1 MKKLFNYCRLCL
13 KLLSRNLSTL
23 LAFEVIYSVITIF
36 VVYPILNFSIDKT
49 LLLSG
54 LTYLSNDNIIYYL
67 SRPATIFIWLAVLL
81 LSCLIVIFKIMSV
94 TWYVHASYNQKDI
107 SIVQMFKLGGQY
119 TFKPFKSGV
128 ILIFLYTLL
137 FTTAISGFTGVDAI
151 PEFIQD
157 YIFESNIL
165 SILMSCLY
173 TILFILSIRF
183 SLNYTCFCFESENF
197 LSASKKSLALTKKN
211 FFVVLLGRTVPV
223 ILIFSIGFII
233 KTVFS
238 VAAILII
245 KFFCEP
251 NMQYLYSLKAVR
263 AADMISIAV
272 QTLSLTIAYASFSI
286 IYYKLKNKKQESAAE
301 YIPQKGKKH
310 KLLNYVCLGIVTVIF
325 IVFTILTVVDTPD
338 EFAFDINNEPEI
350 SAHRGSSVDYPE
362 NSIPA
367 YAAAIEQGADWIE
380 LDVHQTAD
388 NVVVISHDANIKRIA
403 GIDKNLWEMTYAELE
418 AYDVGSWFSDE
429 YSYLRLP
436 TLDEVL
442 KLCKGKIKLNI
453 EIKPTG
459 HETDLE
465 KNVIDIVKK
474 NGFENNCM
482 LASLDIES
490 LKRVKEIDSDI
501 KTLYDMTVAAG
512 NISEMTFIDGFS
524 IEETFINYDIVEQI
538 HRNNKKVFVWTVNE
552 PSNIINVCKYDI
564 DNILTDDPLTA
575 REVINEEKLSD
586 DTVDFVNLF
595 FKEEMRTK
603 KINNQ

>member
-23 LAFEVIYSVITIF
+23 LAFEIIYSVITVFLI
-36 VVYPILNFSIDKT
+36 YPILSFSIDKT
-49 LLLSG
+49 MSLSG

-81 LSCLIVIFKIMSV
+81 VSCLVVIFKIMSV

-107 SIVQMFKLGGQY
+107 SIVQMFKLGGKC

-157 YIFESNIL
+157 YIYESNIL
-165 SILMSCLY
+165 SILMFCLY

-183 SLNYTCFCFESENF
+183 SLNYTCFCFESKNF
-197 LSASKKSLALTKKN
+197 VSASKKSLALTKKN
-211 FFVVLLGRTVPV
+211 FFIVLLGRVAPV
-223 ILIFSIGFII
+223 VLIFFIGFII

-238 VAAILII
+238 VSSILII

-251 NMQYLYSLKAVR
+251 DMQYLYSLKAVR

-272 QTLSLTIAYASFSI
+272 QTLSLTISYASLSV
-286 IYYKLKNKKQESAAE
+286 IYYKLKNKKQEPIPK
-301 YIPQKGKKH
+301 YIPPKGKKH
-310 KLLNYVCLGIVTVIF
+310 ILLNYVCLGIVSVIF
-325 IVFTILTVVDTPD
+325 IGFTILTAAGAPD
-338 EFAFDINNEPEI
+338 DFAFDINNEPEI

-388 NVVVISHDANIKRIA
+388 NIVVISHDANIKRIA
-403 GIDKNLWEMTYAELE
+403 GVDKNIWEMTYAELE
-418 AYDVGSWFSDE
+418 TYDVGSWFSDE

-459 HETDLE
+459 HETDFE
-465 KNVIDIVKK
+465 KNVIDIVKA
-474 NGFENNCM
+474 NGFENDCM
-482 LASLDIES
+482 LASLDIEA
-490 LKRVKEIDSDI
+490 LKKVKEIDPNI

-524 IEETFINYDIVEQI
+524 IEETFIDYDIVDQI
-538 HRNNKKVFVWTVNE
+538 HQNNKKVFVWTVNE
-552 PSNIINVCKYDI
+552 PSNIINICKYDI

-586 DTVDFVNLF
+586 STVDFVNLF
-595 FKEEMRTK
+595 FKEEMRTQY
-603 KINNQ
+603 INQ

>member
-23 LAFEVIYSVITIF
+23 LAFEIIYSVITIF

-49 LLLSG
+49 MSLSG

-81 LSCLIVIFKIMSV
+81 VSCLIVIFKIMSV

-107 SIVQMFKLGGQY
+107 SIVQMFKLGGKC

-157 YIFESNIL
+157 YIFESNFL
-165 SILMSCLY
+165 SILMFFLY

-183 SLNYTCFCFESENF
+183 SLNYTCFCLESKNF
-197 LSASKKSLALTKKN
+197 VSASKKSLALTKKN
-211 FFVVLLGRTVPV
+211 FFVVLFGRIAPV
-223 ILIFSIGFII
+223 VLIFFIGFII

-238 VAAILII
+238 ISSILII
-245 KFFCEP
+245 KFFCDP
-251 NMQYLYSLKAVR
+251 DMQYLYSLKAVR
-263 AADMISIAV
+263 AAEMISIAV
-272 QTLSLTIAYASFSI
+272 QTLSLTISYASLSV
-286 IYYKLKNKKQESAAE
+286 IYYKLKNKKQEPVPK
-301 YIPQKGKKH
+301 YIPPKGKKH
-310 KLLNYVCLGIVTVIF
+310 ILLNYICLGIVTVIF
-325 IVFTILTVVDTPD
+325 IGFTILTVIDAPAN
-338 EFAFDINNEPEI
+338 FAFDINNEPEI

-388 NVVVISHDANIKRIA
+388 NVVVISHDANIKRIS
-403 GIDKNLWEMTYAELE
+403 GVDKNIWEMTYAELE
-418 AYDVGSWFSDE
+418 TYDVGSWFSDE

-436 TLDEVL
+436 TLDEVI

-459 HETDLE
+459 HETNFE
-465 KNVIDIVKK
+465 KNVIDIVKA
-474 NGFENNCM
+474 NGFENDCM
-482 LASLDIES
+482 LASLDIEA
-490 LKRVKEIDSDI
+490 LKNVKEIDPNI

-524 IEETFINYDIVEQI
+524 IEETFINYDIVDQI
-538 HRNNKKVFVWTVNE
+538 HQNNKKVFVWTVNE
-552 PSNIINVCKYDI
+552 PTNIIDVCKYDI

-586 DTVDFVNLF
+586 NTVDFVNLF
-595 FKEEMRTK
+595 FKEEMRSQY
-603 KINNQ
+603 NNQ

>member
-23 LAFEVIYSVITIF
+23 LAFEIIYSVITIF

-49 LLLSG
+49 LSLSG

-81 LSCLIVIFKIMSV
+81 ASCLIVIFKIMSV

-107 SIVQMFKLGGQY
+107 SIVQMFKLGGKC

-157 YIFESNIL
+157 YIFESNFL

-183 SLNYTCFCFESENF
+183 SLNYTCFCFESKNF
-197 LSASKKSLALTKKN
+197 VSASKKSLALTKKN
-211 FFVVLLGRTVPV
+211 FFVVLFGRIAPV
-223 ILIFSIGFII
+223 MLIFFIGFII

-238 VAAILII
+238 VSSILII
-245 KFFCEP
+245 KFFCDP
-251 NMQYLYSLKAVR
+251 DMQYLYSLKAVR
-263 AADMISIAV
+263 AAEMISIAV
-272 QTLSLTIAYASFSI
+272 QTLSLTISYASLSV
-286 IYYKLKNKKQESAAE
+286 IYYKLKNKKQEPVPE
-301 YIPQKGKKH
+301 YIPPKGKKH

-325 IVFTILTVVDTPD
+325 IGFTILIVIDTPGN
-338 EFAFDINNEPEI
+338 FAFDINNEPEI

-367 YAAAIEQGADWIE
+367 YVAAIEQGADWIE

-388 NVVVISHDANIKRIA
+388 NVVVISHDANIKRIS
-403 GIDKNLWEMTYAELE
+403 GVDKNIWEMTYAEFE
-418 AYDVGSWFSDE
+418 TYDVGSWFSDE

-459 HETDLE
+459 HETDFE
-465 KNVIDIVKK
+465 KNVIDIVKT
-474 NGFENNCM
+474 NGFENDCM

-490 LKRVKEIDSDI
+490 LKRVKEIDPDI

-524 IEETFINYDIVEQI
+524 IEKTFINYDIVDQI
-538 HRNNKKVFVWTVNE
+538 HQNNKKVFVWTVNE
-552 PSNIINVCKYDI
+552 PSNIIDVCKYDI

-586 DTVDFVNLF
+586 NTVDFVNLF
-595 FKEEMRTK
+595 FKEEMRSQY
-603 KINNQ
+603 INQ

>member
-23 LAFEVIYSVITIF
+23 LAFEIIYSVITIF

-49 LLLSG
+49 LSLSG

-81 LSCLIVIFKIMSV
+81 VSCLIVIFKIMSV

-107 SIVQMFKLGGQY
+107 SIVQMFKLGGKC

-165 SILMSCLY
+165 SILMFCLY

-211 FFVVLLGRTVPV
+211 FFVVLLGRVVPV

-245 KFFCEP
+245 KFFCDP
-251 NMQYLYSLKAVR
+251 DMQYLYSLKAVR
-263 AADMISIAV
+263 AAEMISIAV
-272 QTLSLTIAYASFSI
+272 QTISLTISYASLSVIF
-286 IYYKLKNKKQESAAE
+286 YKLKNKKQEPVPK
-301 YIPQKGKKH
+301 YIPPKGKKH
-310 KLLNYVCLGIVTVIF
+310 ILLNYICLGIVTAIF
-325 IVFTILTVVDTPD
+325 MGFTILTVVDTPD

-388 NVVVISHDANIKRIA
+388 NVVVISHDGNIKRIA
-403 GIDKNLWEMTYAELE
+403 GIDKNIWEMTYAELE

-459 HETDLE
+459 HETDFE
-465 KNVIDIVKK
+465 KNVINIVKK
-474 NGFENNCM
+474 NGFENDCM

-490 LKRVKEIDSDI
+490 LKRVKEIDPNI

-586 DTVDFVNLF
+586 NTVDFVNLF
-595 FKEEMRTK
+595 FKEEMRTQY
-603 KINNQ
+603 NN

>member
-23 LAFEVIYSVITIF
+23 LAFEIIYSVITIF

-49 LLLSG
+49 LSLSG

-81 LSCLIVIFKIMSV
+81 ASCLIVIFKIMSV

-107 SIVQMFKLGGQY
+107 SIVQMFKLGGKC

-157 YIFESNIL
+157 YIFESNFL
-165 SILMSCLY
+165 SILMFCLY

-183 SLNYTCFCFESENF
+183 SLNYTCFCFESKNF
-197 LSASKKSLALTKKN
+197 VSASKKSLALTKRN
-211 FFVVLLGRTVPV
+211 FFVVLFGRIAPV
-223 ILIFSIGFII
+223 VLIFFIGFII

-238 VAAILII
+238 VSSILII
-245 KFFCEP
+245 KFFCDP
-251 NMQYLYSLKAVR
+251 DMQYLYSLKAVR
-263 AADMISIAV
+263 AAEMISIAV
-272 QTLSLTIAYASFSI
+272 QTLSLTISYASLSV
-286 IYYKLKNKKQESAAE
+286 IYYKLKNKRQEPVPK
-301 YIPQKGKKH
+301 YIPPKGKKH
-310 KLLNYVCLGIVTVIF
+310 ILLNYICLGIVTVIF
-325 IVFTILTVVDTPD
+325 IGFTILTVIDNSD
-338 EFAFDINNEPEI
+338 NLAFDINNEPEI

-388 NVVVISHDANIKRIA
+388 NVVVISHDANIKRISGA
-403 GIDKNLWEMTYAELE
+403 DKNIWEMTYAELE
-418 AYDVGSWFSDE
+418 TYDVGSWFSDE

-436 TLDEVL
+436 TLDEVI

-459 HETDLE
+459 HETDFE
-465 KNVIDIVKK
+465 KNVIDIVKA
-474 NGFENNCM
+474 NGFENDCM
-482 LASLDIES
+482 LASLDIEA
-490 LKRVKEIDSDI
+490 LKKVKEIDPNI

-524 IEETFINYDIVEQI
+524 IEETFISYDIVDQI
-538 HRNNKKVFVWTVNE
+538 HQNNKKVFVWTVNE
-552 PSNIINVCKYDI
+552 PSNIIDVCKYDI

-586 DTVDFVNLF
+586 NTVDFVNLF
-595 FKEEMRTK
+595 FKEEMRSQY
-603 KINNQ
+603 NNQ

>member
-23 LAFEVIYSVITIF
+23 LAFEIIYSVITIF

-67 SRPATIFIWLAVLL
+67 SKPATIFIWLAVLL

-128 ILIFLYTLL
+128 IFIFLYTLL

-286 IYYKLKNKKQESAAE
+286 IYYKLKNKNQEPVPE

-325 IVFTILTVVDTPD
+325 MVFTILTVVDTPD

-403 GIDKNLWEMTYAELE
+403 GVDKNIWEMTYAELE

-459 HETDLE
+459 HETDFE

-474 NGFENNCM
+474 NGFENDCM

-524 IEETFINYDIVEQI
+524 IEKTFINYDIVEQI

-552 PSNIINVCKYDI
+552 PANIIDVCKYDI

-586 DTVDFVNLF
+586 NTVNFVNLF
-595 FKEEMRTK
+595 FKEEMRSQY
-603 KINNQ
+603 INQ

>member
-23 LAFEVIYSVITIF
+23 LAFEIIYSVITIF

-49 LLLSG
+49 MSLSG

-81 LSCLIVIFKIMSV
+81 VSCLIVIFKIMSV

-107 SIVQMFKLGGQY
+107 SIVQMFKLGGKC

-165 SILMSCLY
+165 SILMFCLY

-211 FFVVLLGRTVPV
+211 FFVVLLGRVVPV

-245 KFFCEP
+245 KFFCDP
-251 NMQYLYSLKAVR
+251 DMQYLYSLKAVR
-263 AADMISIAV
+263 AAEMISIAV
-272 QTLSLTIAYASFSI
+272 QTISLTISYASLSV
-286 IYYKLKNKKQESAAE
+286 IYYKLKNKKQEPVPK
-301 YIPQKGKKH
+301 YIPPKGKKH
-310 KLLNYVCLGIVTVIF
+310 ILLNYICLGIVTAIF
-325 IVFTILTVVDTPD
+325 MGFTILTVVDTPD

-388 NVVVISHDANIKRIA
+388 NVVVISHDGNIKRIA
-403 GIDKNLWEMTYAELE
+403 GIDKNIWEMTYAELE

-459 HETDLE
+459 HETDFE
-465 KNVIDIVKK
+465 KNVINIVKK
-474 NGFENNCM
+474 NGFENDCM

-490 LKRVKEIDSDI
+490 LKRVKEIDPNI

-586 DTVDFVNLF
+586 NTVDFVNLF
-595 FKEEMRTK
+595 FKEEMRTQY
-603 KINNQ
+603 NNQ

>member
-1 MKKLFNYCRLCL
+1 MKKLFNYCSLCL

-23 LAFEVIYSVITIF
+23 LAFEIIYSVIIIF

-49 LLLSG
+49 MSLSG

-81 LSCLIVIFKIMSV
+81 VSCLIVIFKIMSV

-107 SIVQMFKLGGQY
+107 SIVQMFKLGGKC

-157 YIFESNIL
+157 YIFESNFL
-165 SILMSCLY
+165 SILMFCLY

-183 SLNYTCFCFESENF
+183 SLNYTCFCLESKNF
-197 LSASKKSLALTKKN
+197 VSSSKKSLALTKKN
-211 FFVVLLGRTVPV
+211 FFVVLFGRVAPV
-223 ILIFSIGFII
+223 VLIFFIGFII

-238 VAAILII
+238 VSSILII
-245 KFFCEP
+245 KFFCDP
-251 NMQYLYSLKAVR
+251 DMQYLYSLKAVC
-263 AADMISIAV
+263 AAEMISIAV
-272 QTLSLTIAYASFSI
+272 QTLSLTISYASLSV
-286 IYYKLKNKKQESAAE
+286 IYYKLKNKRQEPVPK
-301 YIPQKGKKH
+301 YIPPKGKKH
-310 KLLNYVCLGIVTVIF
+310 ILLNYICLGIVTVIF
-325 IVFTILTVVDTPD
+325 IGFTILTVIDTPGN
-338 EFAFDINNEPEI
+338 FAFDINNEPEI

-403 GIDKNLWEMTYAELE
+403 GIDKNIWEMTYAELE

-459 HETDLE
+459 HETGFE
-465 KNVIDIVKK
+465 KNVIDIVKT
-474 NGFENNCM
+474 NGFENDCM

-586 DTVDFVNLF
+586 NTVNFVNLF
-595 FKEEMRTK
+595 FKEEMRSQY
-603 KINNQ
+603 INQ